1 MSGPSGTAP
10 RRPSVLPAR
19 GDRAY
24 LDGQYNNRLKVPGF
38 QAHFDRWAAD
48 GERARAAHATR
59 LHVRIGP
66 TERQALNVF
75 AADAA
80 AGPTPVLVFVHGGY
94 WMATGRDS
102 TDFVALGL
110 VPHGVTVVNVDYDL
124 MPGIRMDALVA
135 QVRAAVAW
143 TASGAASFGGDPARI
158 WIAGHS
164 AGGQLT
170 AMMAATDWS
179 AQPGAPRGWRPAGGF
194 SISGLHDLEPIRR
207 CYLNDTLGLDEAEAL
222 RNSPVALPAPPD
234 GDWTLLVGGAEGPEY
249 LLQSVA
255 LADAWPSDAR
265 RRVRLEVADG
275 ADHFSV
281 VAPLADPASAI
292 SRRIAAAMRR
302 GSAG

>member
-1 MSGPSGTAP
+1 MSRGPAI
-10 RRPSVLPAR
+10 LPAR

-24 LDGQYNNRLKVPGF
+24 LDAQYNNRLKVPGF

-48 GERARAAHATR
+48 GARARAAHGTR
-59 LHVRIGP
+59 LDLRFGD
-66 TERQALNVF
+66 TGRQALDLF
-75 AADAA
+75 AADASR
-80 AGPTPVLVFVHGGY
+80 GPTPVLVFIHGGY

-110 VPHGVTVVNVDYDL
+110 VPHGVSVVNVDYDL

-143 TASGAASFGGDPARI
+143 TAANAATFGGDPARV

-170 AMMAATDWS
+170 AMMAATDWAS
-179 AQPGAPRGWRPAGGF
+179 QPGVPAGWRPAGGF
-194 SISGLHDLEPIRR
+194 PISGLHDLEPIRR
-207 CYLNDTLGLDEAEAL
+207 CYLNDTLAMDEAEAA
-222 RNSPVALPAPPD
+222 RNSPLALPPPPD

-249 LLQSVA
+249 LLQSAA
-255 LADAWPSDAR
+255 LAHAWASDAR
-265 RRVRLEVADG
+265 RRVRLEVVDG

-281 VAPLADPASAI
+281 IGPLADPSSATA
-292 SRRIAAAMRR
+292 RRIAAAML
-302 GSAG
+302 GTGAVTAG